1 MAEIK
6 LRRVVETCGGCPAQ
20 WDAWDAEGT
29 YYYLRFR
36 YGHGSVSVGEN
47 HESTQIREFSY
58 GDDMAGIID
67 LETFARL
74 AGLDV
79 SEAEHAPRC
88 FDHGYTYCTICDP
101 ALPSEQA

>member
-1 MAEIK
+1 MTEIK
-6 LRRVVETCGGCPAQ
+6 LTRVVETCGGCPAQ

-36 YGHGSVSVGEN
+36 YGHGSVSIGEMDRS
-47 HESTQIREFSY
+47 EQIREFDH

-67 LETFARL
+67 LETFAGL

-79 SEAEHAPRC
+79 SEAEQAQLC
-88 FDHGYTYCTICDP
+88 FDHGYANCSLCT
-101 ALPSEQA
+101 